1 MHDRGREIDCS
12 ARCFLLAL
20 SDPPDSAMSEAIR
33 TVSSAGDV
41 RIYLNASGWATAF
54 NASHDTKDFVRLA
67 ERKEYWHQ
75 PESDGSP
82 VQEEGRIYI
91 DGHLY
96 SLHYIYTNLFDQG
109 GGALRR
115 VLSDLGTRIEYTP
128 VDGQD
133 DRVLQHK
140 SFTLWAEEVLLRI
153 ISRRDNPHGALA
165 GEVVRGRFR
174 TRQAVLDDIR
184 LTPLAGCM

>member
-1 MHDRGREIDCS
+1 MS
-12 ARCFLLAL
+12 A
-20 SDPPDSAMSEAIR
+20 
-33 TVSSAGDV
+33 SSV
-41 RIYLNASGWATAF
+41 RIYLNASGWTTPF
-54 NASHDTKDFVRLA
+54 NASHDTKDSVRLA
-67 ERKEYWHQ
+67 ERKEYWDQ

-96 SLHYIYTNLFDQG
+96 GLHYIYINLFDQG

-115 VLSDLGTRIEYTP
+115 VLSDLGTRIEYAP
-128 VDGQD
+128 VEGQD

-140 SFTLWAEEVLLRI
+140 SFTLWTEEILLRI
-153 ISRRDNPHGALA
+153 IPRRDSSYEALA
-165 GEVVRGRFR
+165 GEVVRGRLR

-184 LTPLAGCM
+184 LTPLAGCT